1 MKRLLLRGWHLLYR
15 IIGGVKQF
23 PKHKNSFG
31 FHIAWIIFIDGLIP
45 PGKSQ
50 NYINKIEKFVSDYL
64 RPLVEKYQ
72 NDAYLP
78 HKMIEISF
86 DKVPVWCCWWQ
97 GEDKMPEL
105 VKMCNDRLRQVLPD
119 EAEIHMITEKNYKE
133 YVELP
138 DYIIQKFKTGKMSIT
153 ALSDVLRVALLSE
166 YGGFWIDSTVFVS
179 GAFPKEFISRDFYT
193 QRMYDPEKWS
203 REACKGRWCG
213 FMIAGSQQNII
224 FRFLKDAFYQ
234 WWKDYDCVIDYVIL
248 DYFLLAAYHGIPI
261 VRKIIDNVP
270 NNNTN
275 VFEMYKVLHYPY
287 SKQLLKEL
295 TEGTVMHKL
304 TYKTNL
310 CKKTDKGEDTLYAY
324 LLDSVERNC
333 SIL

>member
-97 GEDKMPEL
+97 GEDKMPG
-105 VKMCNDRLRQVLPD
+105 
-119 EAEIHMITEKNYKE
+119 ISKN
-133 YVELP
+133 V
-138 DYIIQKFKTGKMSIT
+138 
-153 ALSDVLRVALLSE
+153 
-166 YGGFWIDSTVFVS
+166 
-179 GAFPKEFISRDFYT
+179 
-193 QRMYDPEKWS
+193 
-203 REACKGRWCG
+203 
-213 FMIAGSQQNII
+213 
-224 FRFLKDAFYQ
+224 
-234 WWKDYDCVIDYVIL
+234 
-248 DYFLLAAYHGIPI
+248 
-261 VRKIIDNVP
+261 
-270 NNNTN
+270 
-275 VFEMYKVLHYPY
+275 
-287 SKQLLKEL
+287 
-295 TEGTVMHKL
+295 
-304 TYKTNL
+304 
-310 CKKTDKGEDTLYAY
+310 
-324 LLDSVERNC
+324 
-333 SIL
+333 